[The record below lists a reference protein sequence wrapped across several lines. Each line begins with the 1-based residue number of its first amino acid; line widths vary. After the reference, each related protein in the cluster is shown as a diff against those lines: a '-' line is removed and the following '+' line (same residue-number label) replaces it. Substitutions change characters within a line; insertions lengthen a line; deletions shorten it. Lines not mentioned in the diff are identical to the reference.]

1 MDAGK
6 QRHNHRKNAIG
17 AVFGTSN
24 TFGIVRLYDHRGQ
37 PTVEIRFGQTADEPV
52 TNFGKKCFSRRPLVS
67 AAVRRFFAV
76 SHCKYVSAAT
86 RTVGG
91 WQHYHVPIVT

>member
-1 MDAGK
+1 MSNRFRLLRRRHLAQTHSYGVWTSSITVITGK
-6 QRHNHRKNAIG
+6 LMRPGKG
-17 AVFGTSN
+17 FG
-24 TFGIVRLYDHRGQ
+24 RLRIK
-37 PTVEIRFGQTADEPV
+37 TEPV
-52 TNFGKKCFSRRPLVS
+52 TNFGKKCFSRRPLMS

>member
-1 MDAGK
+1 MLFGYQAAADVT
-6 QRHNHRKNAIG
+6 NARLQLSIQSLAQLRCRIG

-52 TNFGKKCFSRRPLVS
+52 TNFGKKCFSRRPPPRPPLL
-67 AAVRRFFAV
+67 RLLPQMLTEF
-76 SHCKYVSAAT
+76 
-86 RTVGG
+86 
-91 WQHYHVPIVT
+91 